1 MSVKIL
7 PSERPD
13 ESAAEGSA
21 SEDSAETAFQE
32 RRPSVPGY
40 SHFRAVHVYELATDR
55 EPHRRIR
62 TALSLDSPVDE
73 PAPKYVVLQAMVYEG
88 GQLIKS
94 GRREP
99 YTQGDWPSLFAR
111 HLAFKKKK
119 DLAEVGDLL
128 QTPGLREDGELMQY
142 RKDLDAEIHIAAE
155 LEQRNKQAA
164 ASAKVRKRGKRR

>member
-1 MSVKIL
+1 MSAKRL
-7 PSERPD
+7 PSEHPD
-13 ESAAEGSA
+13 ESAAKESA
-21 SEDSAETAFQE
+21 YEALAETAFHE
-32 RRPSVPGY
+32 RRPSVPGF
-40 SHFRAVHVYELATDR
+40 SHFRAVHIHEMVIDR
-55 EPHRRIR
+55 EPHKRIR
-62 TALSLDSPVDE
+62 TTLSLDSPVDE
-73 PAPKYVVLQAMVYEG
+73 PAPKTVVLQAMVYEG

-142 RKDLDAEIHIAAE
+142 RKDLDTEIHFAAE
-155 LEQRNKQAA
+155 LEQQNKQAA
-164 ASAKVRKRGKRR
+164 ANAKVRKRGKRR